1 MTFRPSSLY
10 DRNMTSEARND
21 RDRRSGQTFSFYL
34 HFDEKDALDAQ
45 AEREGTSANAV
56 LRRAIRN
63 LLGLK

>member
-1 MTFRPSSLY
+1 VSS
-10 DRNMTSEARND
+10 DKESVRND
-21 RDRRSGQTFSFYL
+21 RDRRVGQTFSVYL

-63 LLGLK
+63 LLGLG